1 MILIVDGDGDSGT
14 ILSRVLKYRGLNAL
28 SVQDGMAALALLEL
42 RPPDL
47 VILALQL
54 RDMDGLI
61 LLQGIRKD
69 PRHAKLPIL
78 IYTWNFDDETRRAAL
93 RYGAQE
99 VIVKGTIGWESLVQ
113 RIRRLLH
120 DQSEPS
126 L

>member
-1 MILIVDGDGDSGT
+1 
-14 ILSRVLKYRGLNAL
+14 
-28 SVQDGMAALALLEL
+28 MAALALLEL